1 MEQYIQPQ
9 SRFKVIL
16 GDPVLLSCSGKP
28 LKYLTF
34 GNYPGTLKDLKYPW
48 QFQKILMNP
57 GINMDMFMSFIPGD
71 WQRLNLIIGNS

>member
-1 MEQYIQPQ
+1 MKKLIETIYYCAIDKTLHGTMEQYIQPQ

-34 GNYPGTLKDLKYPW
+34 GNYPGTLKDLKYP
-48 QFQKILMNP
+48 
-57 GINMDMFMSFIPGD
+57 
-71 WQRLNLIIGNS
+71 